1 MTENTKKTIFIVD
14 DNDTN
19 LTAAQGVLS
28 REYRVIALTS
38 ALQLFTALKK
48 FDPDLILLDVE
59 MPGTDGFEAMRQ
71 LKANY
76 LYSQIPVIFL
86 TALSD
91 SVNEAYGIE
100 LGAVDFIM
108 KPFSEPVLLNRIRN
122 HLDIDEMV
130 RFRTALLTE
139 RTQQLTSLKNG
150 VVFTLADVVES
161 RDSNTGGHIERTSA
175 YMKTLIDSML
185 KYDAY
190 SNEIRRWDLESVI
203 SSARL
208 HDIGKI
214 TIPDNILNKP
224 DKLTQEEFDT
234 IKTHPV
240 KGEQM
245 IEQMIS
251 RTGGADF
258 LTNSKLFASYHHEK
272 WDGSGYPHGLKEEQ
286 IPLQGRIMAIIDV
299 YDALISERPY
309 KKAFTHQQAVDIII
323 SESGRHFDPLITDV
337 FHKCSNEFT
346 TIFDSH

>member
-1 MTENTKKTIFIVD
+1 MTQRIKKTIFVVD

-19 LTAAQGVLS
+19 LTAAQSVLS
-28 REYRVIALTS
+28 KEYKVIALTS
-38 ALQLFTALKK
+38 ATQLFTALKR
-48 FDPDLILLDVE
+48 FNPDLILLDIE
-59 MPGTDGFEAMRQ
+59 MPGTDGFEAMKQ

-91 SVNEAYGIE
+91 SINEAYGIE

-108 KPFSEPVLLNRIRN
+108 KPFSEPVLINRIKN

-139 RTQQLTSLKNG
+139 RTEQLTSLKNG

-161 RDSNTGGHIERTSA
+161 RDSNTGGHIERTSN
-175 YMKTLIDSML
+175 YIKILIDSML
-185 KYDAY
+185 KYNVYGD
-190 SNEIRRWDLESVI
+190 EIRRWDLESII

-208 HDIGKI
+208 HDLGKI
-214 TIPDNILNKP
+214 TIPDRILNKP
-224 DKLTQEEFDT
+224 DKLTDEEFDI
-234 IKTHPV
+234 IKTHPLQ
-240 KGEQM
+240 GEHM
-245 IEQMIS
+245 IEQMIE

-258 LTNSKLFASYHHEK
+258 LNNSKLFAAYHHEK
-272 WDGSGYPHGLKEEQ
+272 WDGTGYPYALKEEK

-309 KKAFTHQQAVDIII
+309 KKAFTHEEAVDIIRQD
-323 SESGRHFDPLITDV
+323 SGHHFDPQITEV
-337 FHKCSNEFT
+337 FCKCSSDF
-346 TIFDSH
+346 IL